1 MIKLKEHKFWLI
13 IAFMMLMLAW
23 MVIIIKRH
31 HEQNELQE
39 KIYSHSEIVDT
50 V

>member
-1 MIKLKEHKFWLI
+1 MIKINNPKTWLI
-13 IAFMMLMLAW
+13 MASIILMFIW

-31 HEQNELQE
+31 REQNELQE
-39 KIYSHSEIVDT
+39 KIYNHSEIIDT